1 MKLRNKINLY
11 TTVLFIFLL
20 VVVNGVIY
28 FSFSKMMYENEL
40 ERTLAQ
46 GLRAVDGIGMME
58 GETTPQEVLRAYM
71 PIDGMLQIVNEDGT
85 RGGAVVDPNQQYL
98 HDLQVQ
104 YYDNQMQ
111 QINRDNGVKHTFV
124 SMPIIWQNGEVAA
137 LQVSVSL
144 QQTDEI
150 LSTLRI
156 IQIIVTLLAI
166 IPVVLSSR
174 FLGNLITHPISSMIK
189 TMREIRE
196 SGQFRRIPE
205 PKDSKDELHLMAE
218 TFNEMIELL
227 EVNYEKQGQFVSNA
241 SHELN
246 TPLTVIESYA
256 SLLKRRGREQ
266 PEVFDE
272 SVQAIHSEA
281 IRMKALTEQLLKLA
295 RNDETLKVERK
306 EVDLKHVVAEMVR
319 TIEQSYHRKIE
330 LEVQNEV
337 KVHTDLQKFKQLFY
351 IFLDNARKYS
361 EDTIKVRIENTEQQ
375 AIVEIIDYGIGIPKE
390 DLEKV
395 FDRFFR
401 VDKARTRKTGGF
413 GLGLSLAKDIADA
426 MKADIHLESVEGLG
440 TTAKIILP
448 LSPSH

>member
-58 GETTPQEVLRAYM
+58 GETAPQEVLRAYM

-189 TMREIRE
+189 TMREIHE

-205 PKDSKDELHLMAE
+205 RKDSKDELHLMAE

-266 PEVFDE
+266 PEVFNE

-330 LEVQNEV
+330 LEVRNEV

-401 VDKARTRKTGGF
+401 VDKARTRETGGF

-448 LSPSH
+448 LSTSH